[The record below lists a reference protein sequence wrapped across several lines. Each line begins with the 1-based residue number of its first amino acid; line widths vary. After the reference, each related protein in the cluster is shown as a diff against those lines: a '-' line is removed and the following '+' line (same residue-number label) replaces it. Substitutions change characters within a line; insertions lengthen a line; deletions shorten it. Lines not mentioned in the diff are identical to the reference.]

1 MRTQIIHA
9 NDTLFA
15 VMPENMAV
23 AVVEVAAVVAVVAV
37 VAGVQGAAIVAA
49 VAVAVVT
56 VGAIYD
62 DPRNDKL

>member
-9 NDTLFA
+9 SDTLLA

-37 VAGVQGAAIVAA
+37 
-49 VAVAVVT
+49 
-56 VGAIYD
+56 GAIYD
-62 DPRNDKL
+62 DPRNDRL

>member
-9 NDTLFA
+9 NDTLLA
-15 VMPENMAV
+15 VMPENMAD

-37 VAGVQGAAIVAA
+37 VAGVQGTAIVA
-49 VAVAVVT
+49 VVAVVVVA